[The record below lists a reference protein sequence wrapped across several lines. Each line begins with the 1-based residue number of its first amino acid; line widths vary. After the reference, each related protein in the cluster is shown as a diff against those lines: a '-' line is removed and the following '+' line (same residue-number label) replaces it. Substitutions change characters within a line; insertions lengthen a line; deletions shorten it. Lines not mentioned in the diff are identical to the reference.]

1 LIERLDEGA
10 KGKLV
15 LVSAP
20 AGYGK
25 TTLVSVWAQQTE
37 RPVAWLSLDK
47 GDNHLVTFL
56 SYFVAAVQ
64 QIDERSCLD
73 IQTALQS
80 AQPPQPEIF
89 HTLLVNEIDAMDID
103 FVLVLDDYHVI
114 QSTEIHSTLDF
125 LLNHSPP
132 RFHLV
137 IASRDDPFLPLS
149 RLRARGH
156 MIELR
161 ASDLRFSSQ
170 EATAFFNQVMDLG
183 LSGENLAD
191 LESRTEGW
199 IAGLHLAALSMQGR
213 KRDGETPT
221 SFVSAFTG
229 DDRYVIDYLV
239 DEVLSQRPEGTKD
252 FLLKTSI
259 LDRMTGTL
267 CEAVTGQKEG
277 QKVLHQLEQANL
289 FIIPLD
295 NQRYWYRY
303 HQLFTDLLRQRL
315 EESHSPLEIKSLH
328 LRASQWHEGNGL
340 LVQAVE
346 HALAAEDY
354 QNAIRLIVLGS
365 GDLFRRSQLNILA
378 RWWDQLPREVVGE
391 HPTLCMLNA
400 WAWLATGFPEKAE
413 NCLQLVEQKIGLGM
427 GALYAE
433 REGTMILSPEDRGAL
448 VEIAVVRAQLA
459 ITHGDIPKT
468 SQLTNLVLPYLE
480 DEDLLHIHNPPK
492 ETRSVVLFTMG
503 VVHKLRGE
511 LREACDALSKTSVL
525 AQERGNVHL
534 TATAYGHLV
543 GVLGALGDLD
553 QAVQICKRGLTLIQ
567 EMAGERSPLSGLMY
581 AELGNVL
588 HEKNELEPALS
599 NLQESIAVAKPW
611 GILETLLPGYAGLAR
626 ARAAQGDW
634 EGAFA
639 ALDELAEYGLNK
651 PQAVNPVVELTRA
664 KLWVAQGKVDAAQ
677 RWLHA
682 VGIEKD
688 GEINFYNQENF
699 ILLARIL
706 VVQKEWDQAAELL
719 DRVLKVTEA
728 GNRRGSLIELL
739 ILKTLIHHG
748 QGNQDQAVE
757 SLGRALAIAEPEGYK
772 RLFLDEGEPMEAL
785 LHRASTQH
793 ISEEFIRELLTT
805 FEAEAPEGADHSAL
819 QVKGKS
825 PPPSLVDPLTE
836 RELEVLRLLK
846 TQLSGPEI
854 ARELTI
860 ALSTLRTHTQGIYS
874 KLNVSNR
881 RAAISKAEEL
891 GLI

>member
-183 LSGENLAD
+183 LSGENLAA

-346 HALAAEDY
+346 HALAAVRE
-354 QNAIRLIVLGS
+354 ICS
-365 GDLFRRSQLNILA
+365 G
-378 RWWDQLPREVVGE
+378 
-391 HPTLCMLNA
+391 
-400 WAWLATGFPEKAE
+400 
-413 NCLQLVEQKIGLGM
+413 
-427 GALYAE
+427 
-433 REGTMILSPEDRGAL
+433 
-448 VEIAVVRAQLA
+448 
-459 ITHGDIPKT
+459 
-468 SQLTNLVLPYLE
+468 
-480 DEDLLHIHNPPK
+480 
-492 ETRSVVLFTMG
+492 
-503 VVHKLRGE
+503 
-511 LREACDALSKTSVL
+511 
-525 AQERGNVHL
+525 
-534 TATAYGHLV
+534 
-543 GVLGALGDLD
+543 
-553 QAVQICKRGLTLIQ
+553 
-567 EMAGERSPLSGLMY
+567 
-581 AELGNVL
+581 
-588 HEKNELEPALS
+588 
-599 NLQESIAVAKPW
+599 
-611 GILETLLPGYAGLAR
+611 
-626 ARAAQGDW
+626 AA
-634 EGAFA
+634 
-639 ALDELAEYGLNK
+639 N
-651 PQAVNPVVELTRA
+651 
-664 KLWVAQGKVDAAQ
+664 
-677 RWLHA
+677 
-682 VGIEKD
+682 
-688 GEINFYNQENF
+688 
-699 ILLARIL
+699 
-706 VVQKEWDQAAELL
+706 
-719 DRVLKVTEA
+719 
-728 GNRRGSLIELL
+728 
-739 ILKTLIHHG
+739 
-748 QGNQDQAVE
+748 
-757 SLGRALAIAEPEGYK
+757 
-772 RLFLDEGEPMEAL
+772 
-785 LHRASTQH
+785 
-793 ISEEFIRELLTT
+793 
-805 FEAEAPEGADHSAL
+805 
-819 QVKGKS
+819 
-825 PPPSLVDPLTE
+825 
-836 RELEVLRLLK
+836 
-846 TQLSGPEI
+846 
-854 ARELTI
+854 
-860 ALSTLRTHTQGIYS
+860 
-874 KLNVSNR
+874 
-881 RAAISKAEEL
+881 
-891 GLI
+891 